1 MESARDA
8 WCELKERFSQG
19 DAFRIAD
26 LQERIYAFKQHNLT
40 ISEYFTQLKSLWDE
54 LANFRSI
61 PACECTPVYSCILA
75 PIRAYHHND
84 FVIRFLKGLNDS
96 FSAARGGVMLM
107 EPLPSVNRAYSMML
121 QQEHQQSSAILPA
134 PHTENMAF
142 LARSGG
148 HFAARPSVAFKNK
161 GKRPQCSYCGFI
173 GHTAEVCYKKNGY
186 PPGYKPRPRLP
197 AQSQAH
203 CAATKLRNQLAHNVA
218 KFDLNILPRSSN
230 LVNLSLFASCNDG

>member
-173 GHTAEVCYKKNGY
+173 GHTAESY
-186 PPGYKPRPRLP
+186 L
-197 AQSQAH
+197 
-203 CAATKLRNQLAHNVA
+203 KL
-218 KFDLNILPRSSN
+218 
-230 LVNLSLFASCNDG
+230 